1 MEEASRLEEEAQ
13 QTRLQLQQQ
22 LLAEAQEVGRLLQQH
37 AERAIGQALLGH
49 ARNAAT
55 KSRAKDRDDFKVQ
68 ASPCPGEPEGREGLG
83 WGGWA
88 GQTRGR
94 IWAEQLHG
102 DRPGRIWP
110 GGDYLLLRASFPSS
124 RRGNGRSPGVVRFSL
139 YCIILSTVRLSPSVC
154 VACPVSLGSRQN
166 LARKG

>member
-1 MEEASRLEEEAQ
+1 MEEAGRLEEEAQ

-55 KSRAKDRDDFKVQ
+55 KSRAKDRDDFKVR
-68 ASPCPGEPEGREGLG
+68 ASPRPGEPEGQEGLG
-83 WGGWA
+83 WGRWA

-94 IWAEQLHG
+94 IWAEHPHG
-102 DRPGRIWP
+102 APAQERLAWRKLPGFSEPPFPHP
-110 GGDYLLLRASFPSS
+110 GEGMAVLPEW
-124 RRGNGRSPGVVRFSL
+124 
-139 YCIILSTVRLSPSVC
+139 
-154 VACPVSLGSRQN
+154 
-166 LARKG
+166 